1 MQPYSATINS
11 SFIESI
17 SMHVSSQKL
26 FYLLC
31 SFCRSLY
38 LNYLGLLATVSLA
51 MFCGLT
57 MYSIYMKC
65 DPLTSGHVG
74 SPDQVRGSQNRPHIH
89 YLIRWIIYMKL

>member
-1 MQPYSATINS
+1 
-11 SFIESI
+11 
-17 SMHVSSQKL
+17 MHVSSQKL
-26 FYLLC
+26 FYQLC

-65 DPLTSGHVG
+65 DPLTNNDVG
-74 SPDQVRGSQNRPHIH
+74 SPDQVRGTQNRAHIH
-89 YLIRWIIYMKL
+89 YPIRYYIYEIVV